1 MELRLPLIVARQGRR
16 LFEAFVPRVAGSSRV
31 GPSLSEL
38 RDEVALAVMEHCAT
52 VDDASSVTELSLAP
66 HHSLRSIEVD
76 TVAFD
81 ERARK
86 RVPLSGQVTVLIER
100 WPDDGF
106 LLVTP
111 TRVPSAR
118 FALAHERELRDA
130 LAQRLSAYCIEHG
143 LDSLSAFTAAHKERV
158 EVLEVDVDPPSILPA
173 PVAKAAKAALR
184 EKDPEDARRRAR
196 LAAQTLRTVARNWSH
211 AAADGLLEPAFGR
224 DALAQSLL
232 DAMDGAQ
239 GAALVLVGPSGVG
252 KTAVVREFVRR
263 LRERCEGQGRR
274 RDVWRVDANRFVAGM
289 SVVGQ
294 WEARA
299 RSLVSELRAT
309 GDILYVDDLAALAH
323 AGRTSKARSNLAQF
337 LAEPLAR
344 GDFSVLAEC
353 SPEALERLREDEPGF
368 ARLFRVVPVA
378 PMTERESVPVLLAA
392 ARAFGDGS
400 QGPLDG
406 EETAPARALGP
417 DALEAILAAARRY
430 WSYEALPGSA
440 VRLMRAVLDDEVVSR
455 LASDEHIE
463 DASGSSGA
471 SRITAREVLEVV
483 GRRTGLP
490 PFVLGLEPPR
500 TKERVVRELET
511 MVAAQPEAIEAA
523 ADAVLAVQAGLGDP
537 DKPVATF
544 LFVGPTGV
552 GKTETAKALA
562 EYLYGSSQRL
572 LRFDMSEF
580 QTRSSVARL
589 VGDAWRP
596 DGELTGALRSQ
607 PFRVVLFDEVEKAH
621 PAVFDALLRMLGEG
635 RICDAAG
642 RPSDA
647 RACVIVMTSNLGVRE
662 ASARA
667 GFLRNDPE
675 EARRHYVRTAELF
688 FRPEFF
694 NRIDRVVAFRS
705 LDRGALRVIVRNALG
720 ELLSRRGVRRGN
732 VLVDVEVKLLDLLV
746 EQAFDPR
753 YGARPLRRAL
763 ERRLAVPLAYHLV
776 RRRGDDVALVHALER
791 EGDMALAVR
800 LLREAP
806 SVFVEDTAS
815 WDERAMQSAFESMDA
830 ALDELL
836 ESAWVKELE
845 ARRASGLAVFGRT
858 GTAPVS
864 SRSAIELL
872 DRLDACRLAINEL
885 ATEDL
890 STLQFE
896 EEEIPGEESRRRR
909 WNAPRS
915 ARYAQSTFVE
925 VPIQQSSRVLLERNR
940 PRVAALADEVAILE
954 LLVRSAAERGDERAT
969 LFLEPVLP
977 TPERVD
983 EWAPLVHAIPTF
995 GALTTLWREDRGEYK
1010 PVGALHAPH
1019 SNGSNEGFR
1028 AGARHAVSLEGPA
1041 LSAMLSRYEGYA
1053 LISWVDPAD
1062 AVQLV
1067 RMTFVAL
1074 PMPEAAEAHR
1084 SRQREARDALRAR
1097 PETASEGEPVVIV
1110 LRTQGERLVHGATGL
1125 AAEARE
1131 AIIAALARAD
1141 RARAGA

>member
-1 MELRLPLIVARQGRR
+1 MELRLPLIVASQGRR
-16 LFEAFVPRVAGSSRV
+16 LFEAFVPGIAGSSRI

-38 RDEVALAVMEHCAT
+38 RDEVALAVMEHCSSAE
-52 VDDASSVTELSLAP
+52 DAAPIAELSLAP
-66 HHSLRSIEVD
+66 HHKLRTIEVE

-81 ERARK
+81 EKTRK
-86 RVPLSGQVTVLIER
+86 RVPLSGAVPLLVEQ
-100 WPDDGF
+100 WPHDDF
-106 LLVTP
+106 VLVTP
-111 TRVPSAR
+111 TREPRAR
-118 FALAHERELRDA
+118 FAVAHEGELREA
-130 LAQRLSAYCIEHG
+130 LARRLAAYCIEHG
-143 LDSLSAFTAAHKERV
+143 LDSLSAFSSGHKERV
-158 EVLEVDVDPPSILPA
+158 EVLEVDVDPPSILPV
-173 PVAKAAKAALR
+173 PVAKAARPASR
-184 EKDPEDARRRAR
+184 DKDPEDARRRAR
-196 LAAQTLRTVARNWSH
+196 LSATTLRTVARNWSH

-224 DALAQSLL
+224 EALVQSLL
-232 DAMDGAQ
+232 DAVDGAQ
-239 GAALVLVGPSGVG
+239 GTALVLVGPTGAG
-252 KTAVVREFVRR
+252 KTAVVRELVRR
-263 LRERCEGQGRR
+263 LRERCEAQGRR
-274 RDVWRVDANRFVAGM
+274 RDVWRVDANRFIAGM

-309 GDILYVDDLAALAH
+309 GDLLYVDDLAALAH

-337 LAEPLAR
+337 LAEPLSR

-353 SPEALERLREDEPGF
+353 SPEALERLREDEPAF
-368 ARLFRVVPVA
+368 ARLFRVVRVA
-378 PMTERESVPVLLAA
+378 PMSERESVPVVLAA
-392 ARAFGDGS
+392 ARAFDGGAHGPVSDGDEG
-400 QGPLDG
+400 GP
-406 EETAPARALGP
+406 PIARALGP
-417 DALEAILAAARRY
+417 DALEAILAAAKRY

-440 VRLMRAVLDDEVVSR
+440 VRLLRAVLDDETVARVR
-455 LASDEHIE
+455 D
-463 DASGSSGA
+463 DGA
-471 SRITAREVLEVV
+471 AATRITAREVLEVV

-500 TKERVVRELET
+500 TRERVVRELSA
-511 MVAAQPEAIEAA
+511 MVAAQPEAIDAA
-523 ADAVLAVQAGLGDP
+523 TDAVLAVQAGLGDP

-562 EYLYGSSQRL
+562 AYLYGSSQRL

-580 QTRSSVARL
+580 QTRASVARL

-635 RICDAAG
+635 RVCDAAG

-705 LDRGALRVIVRNALG
+705 LDRGALRVIVRNALS

-732 VLVDVEVKLLDLLV
+732 VLVDVEPKLLDLLV

-776 RRRGDDVALVHALER
+776 RRQGDDVALVHALER
-791 EGDMALAVR
+791 DGDMALAVR

-806 SVFVEDTAS
+806 SVFVEDTAN
-815 WDERAMQSAFESMDA
+815 WDDRAMRNAFESVDA
-830 ALDELL
+830 ALDELT

-845 ARRASGLAVFGRT
+845 ARRSSGLAVFGRT

-864 SRSAIELL
+864 ARSAIELL
-872 DRLDACRLAINEL
+872 DRLEACRAEVSEL
-885 ATEDL
+885 ATDDL

-896 EEEIPGEESRRRR
+896 EEELPGEESRRRR

-915 ARYAQSTFVE
+915 SRYAQSTFVE
-925 VPIQQSSRVLLERNR
+925 VPILQSARALLERNR

-954 LLVRSAAERGDERAT
+954 LQIRSAAERGDERAT

-983 EWAPLVHAIPTF
+983 EWAPLAHAIPTF
-995 GALTTLWREDRGEYK
+995 GALTTLWREERAKGGEPGEYK
-1010 PVGALHAPH
+1010 PVGPLYARRGAGH
-1019 SNGSNEGFR
+1019 GEGFR
-1028 AGARHAVSLEGPA
+1028 PGARHAISLEGPA
-1041 LSAMLSRYEGYA
+1041 LSAMLARYDGYA
-1053 LISWVDPAD
+1053 LISWVDPSD

-1067 RMTFVAL
+1067 RMTFVPL
-1074 PMPEAAEAHR
+1074 PMPDAAEAHR
-1084 SRQREARDALRAR
+1084 LRQREARDALRAK
-1097 PETASEGEPVVIV
+1097 PESAGEGEPPVIV
-1110 LRTQGERLVHGATGL
+1110 LRTQGERLVHVATGL
-1125 AAEARE
+1125 GAEARE
-1131 AIIAALARAD
+1131 AIIAALQRS
-1141 RARAGA
+1141 